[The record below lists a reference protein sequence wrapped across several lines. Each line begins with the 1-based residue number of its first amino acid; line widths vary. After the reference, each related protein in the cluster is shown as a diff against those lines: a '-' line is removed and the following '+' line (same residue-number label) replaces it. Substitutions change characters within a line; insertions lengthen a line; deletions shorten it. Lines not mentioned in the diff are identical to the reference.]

1 VACASTRA
9 PRSRCAATRS
19 TPPPSTVRPALPLRP
34 SQSDGERPGES
45 GLDGTTVLPA
55 PAAAPATVGAVGAMH
70 AALSAPE
77 NRGRAWVVATGA
89 LTNVALLFAV
99 HPRLADDVAGVS
111 VMGGAIGGFFSNAPL
126 GRMRERLELRRSVFR
141 DFPEGLPDERDLS
154 VDEVVRRFREL
165 GILDGPEGVDDE
177 KTRLL
182 LDQARRSF
190 GNSTPYAEFNVGS
203 IPRLCASL
211 TVLDLRRLHLLST
224 QSR

>member
-1 VACASTRA
+1 VG
-9 PRSRCAATRS
+9 
-19 TPPPSTVRPALPLRP
+19 PP
-34 SQSDGERPGES
+34 DGARLGES

-55 PAAAPATVGAVGAMH
+55 PAVSAATGNAIGAMR

-77 NRGRAWVVATGA
+77 NKGKAWLVATGA

-99 HPRLADDVAGVS
+99 HPHLAEDVAGVS
-111 VMGGAIGGFFSNAPL
+111 IMGGAVGGFFSNAPL

-141 DFPEGLPDERDLS
+141 DFPAGLPDERDQS
-154 VDEVVRRFREL
+154 VDQVVKHFRQL
-165 GILDGPEGVDDE
+165 GILDGSEDVDDE

-203 IPRLCASL
+203 IPSPKACL
-211 TVLDLRRLHLLST
+211 TDLSRST
-224 QSR
+224 